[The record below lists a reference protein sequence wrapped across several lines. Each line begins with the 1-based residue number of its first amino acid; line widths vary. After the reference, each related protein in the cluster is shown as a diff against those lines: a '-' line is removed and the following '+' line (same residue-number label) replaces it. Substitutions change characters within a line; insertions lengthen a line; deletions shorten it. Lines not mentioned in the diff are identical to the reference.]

1 MSLEIVPFTLGPVL
15 TNAYLVANPE
25 TGEAAVIDPAWDG
38 HLILAEAKKRGWR
51 IGQMWYTH
59 AHFDHIGGAGE
70 IAAGLDPQPAVA
82 LHPRDRDLWQLQGGA
97 PLFGFRIDPGPAP
110 TIDLVHGQ
118 TLRLGNLSFEVRHTP
133 GHTPGHCVFYCAEAN
148 TSTSLSACTLFS
160 GDLIFQNG
168 VGRTDLP
175 GGDWETLVE
184 SIREQ
189 VFTLPEETRILSGHG
204 EETRVGE
211 ERRGNPFVRN

>member
-1 MSLEIVPFTLGPVL
+1 MPLEILTLTLGPVL
-15 TNAYLVANPE
+15 TNAYLVADPE

-59 AHFDHIGGAGE
+59 AHFDHIGGAAE
-70 IAAGLDPQPAVA
+70 IATALDIPPLVA
-82 LHPRDRDLWQLQGGA
+82 LHPKDRFLWQMGGGGA
-97 PLFGFRIDPGPAP
+97 LFGFRIERGPKP
-110 TIDLVHGQ
+110 SIDLAHGQ
-118 TLRLGNLSFEVRHTP
+118 ILRVGGLAFEVRHTP
-133 GHTPGHCVFYCAEAN
+133 GHTPGHCAFYCAEA
-148 TSTSLSACTLFS
+148 SVLFS

-204 EETRVGE
+204 GETRVGE
-211 ERRGNPFVRN
+211 EKAYNPFLG